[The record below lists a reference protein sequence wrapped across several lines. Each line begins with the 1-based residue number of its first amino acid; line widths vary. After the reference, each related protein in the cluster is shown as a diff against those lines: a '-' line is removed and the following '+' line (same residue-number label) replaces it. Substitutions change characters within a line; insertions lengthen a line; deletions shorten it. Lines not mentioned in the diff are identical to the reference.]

1 MNKQLHETVS
11 MHEISFTPSQLGKKE
26 EKKKTLCAYQSR
38 LKGVYLLLLKKC
50 KTKEKKNLLDV
61 EAEPVFLLNFLW

>member
-26 EKKKTLCAYQSR
+26 EKKKHYAL
-38 LKGVYLLLLKKC
+38 
-50 KTKEKKNLLDV
+50 TKV
-61 EAEPVFLLNFLW
+61 G